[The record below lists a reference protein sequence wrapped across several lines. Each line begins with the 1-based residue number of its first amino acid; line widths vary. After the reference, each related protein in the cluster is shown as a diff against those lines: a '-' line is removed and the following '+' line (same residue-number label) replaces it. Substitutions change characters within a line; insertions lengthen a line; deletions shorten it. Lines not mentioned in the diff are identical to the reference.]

1 MEEHPICY
9 TDILNRLIDMKN
21 PPIEDIIEC
30 CEKGALIY
38 GGDSYSRSVMFSAL
52 YNFCSPEIIKVLI
65 QYGGIDL
72 NIKESYSEYLDFN
85 ELRIEVQ
92 VCRYRSIQNVL
103 NDILNPYKPYYR
115 LKTQYCQKN
124 RDHIEAELEDI
135 KVNRGSTMDYVSIC
149 KLYENDTKSNYSD
162 DYDENRKEVKLVK
175 EYCTLFN
182 ISYDELI
189 EQNEDLS
196 DSDCE

>member
-1 MEEHPICY
+1 MEEQPICY

-30 CEKGALIY
+30 CKKGALIY
-38 GGDSYSRSVMFSAL
+38 GGDSYRRSVMFSAL
-52 YNFCSPEIIKVLI
+52 YNLCSPEIIKVLI

-72 NIKESYSEYLDFN
+72 NKKELYNDYLD
-85 ELRIEVQ
+85 LDVLHIDVQ
-92 VCRYRSIQNVL
+92 VRRYWSIPNVL
-103 NDILNPYKPYYR
+103 NDILNPSKQLGR
-115 LKTQYCQKN
+115 LINQYCQKN

-135 KVNRGSTMDYVSIC
+135 RVNRMDYESYC
-149 KLYENDTKSNYSD
+149 KVCDDTND
-162 DYDENRKEVKLVK
+162 DYSEYYDETRKEVKLVK
-175 EYCTLFN
+175 EYCILFN

-189 EQNEDLS
+189 EQTEDLS